1 MARKSKLPEGQP
13 DFFKELPSVQRKRLN
28 TLLNVMENPALIED
42 AVFLHSVLCQAFLPY
57 RNPGDDVRRYEQ
69 QQGNAALLLTAGD
82 LYNPK
87 TRKFEQVG
95 LPYGAKARL
104 VLAYLNTMAIKT
116 QNPDIDI
123 EGSLTA
129 FVRKLELSTDGRSIR
144 AVKEQLNRLAGT
156 TINIG
161 YSITDDR
168 GLQGKTGIIDTMELW
183 LGKDENQKVLWPGMV
198 KLAPRF
204 FEDLMAHSIP
214 MDERVIGALANNA
227 MAMDIYVWLVQR
239 LHRVPHGKPAK
250 VSWKAISDQF
260 GGENYTQ
267 IRKFRQNFRAALK
280 VVKTYY
286 EAAKIE
292 DTSHGLVL
300 YNSPPPIGKTIVQLS
315 GGSKK

>member
-1 MARKSKLPEGQP
+1 M
-13 DFFKELPSVQRKRLN
+13 QRKRFN
-28 TLLNVMENPALIED
+28 TLMNVMDNPAMIED

-69 QQGNAALLLTAGD
+69 QQGKASLLLTAGD

-116 QNPDIDI
+116 QSANIDI

-129 FVRKLELSTDGRSIR
+129 FVRRLELSTDGRSIR
-144 AVKEQLNRLAGT
+144 SVKEQLNRLAGT

-161 YSITDDR
+161 YSVTDEH

-183 LGKDENQKVLWPGMV
+183 LGKDENQRVLWPGMV

-204 FEDLMAHSIP
+204 FENLVAHSIP

-239 LHRVPHGKPAK
+239 LHRVEYGKPAK

-286 EAAKIE
+286 QAAKIE
-292 DTSHGLVL
+292 DTPHGLVL
-300 YNSPPPIGKTIVQLS
+300 YNSPPPIRKTIVQLS
-315 GGSKK
+315 NRSKK